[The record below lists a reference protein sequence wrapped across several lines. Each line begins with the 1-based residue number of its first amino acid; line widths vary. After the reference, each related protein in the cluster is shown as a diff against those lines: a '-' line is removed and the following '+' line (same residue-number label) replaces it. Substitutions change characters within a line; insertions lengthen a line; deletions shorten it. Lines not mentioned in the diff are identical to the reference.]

1 MFSKKIDELE
11 YPEHKPVKLEKLWNG
26 LTLFALLI
34 TLAAVVVML
43 VIFND
48 PKSTVNPFPP
58 PALPEE
64 IILPT
69 ATATQ
74 PPTLTPTLP
83 PTSTPTTQITAAATE
98 IPTTIPTPTVEVLV
112 VPGTPSAVQPLQPT
126 PEETQPNRFAFELQ
140 TPPQALSANL
150 YDPTRDCSWMGVAGR
165 VFDLESRPV
174 KGIRVALTGY
184 LGFNKVDLLSLS
196 GTALQYGPSGY
207 EFTLSNSP
215 VASTK
220 RLSIQL
226 FDQSDLPLSPKVVFD
241 TYAECETNL
250 IVIDFKQVDE

>member
-11 YPEHKPVKLEKLWNG
+11 YPEHEPLKLEKLWNG
-26 LTLFALLI
+26 LTLLALLA
-34 TLAAVVVML
+34 TLAAVIVIL

-58 PALPEE
+58 PALPAE
-64 IILPT
+64 IVLPT
-69 ATATQ
+69 STATQ
-74 PPTLTPTLP
+74 PPTLTSTLP
-83 PTSTPTTQITAAATE
+83 PTSTPTTQISPAVEE
-98 IPTTIPTPTVEVLV
+98 IPTSNPTPTVEVMV
-112 VPGTPSAVQPLQPT
+112 VPATPSAVQPLQPK
-126 PEETQPNRFAFELQ
+126 PEETRPNHFAFELQ

-150 YDPTRDCSWMGVAGR
+150 YDPNRDCSWMGVAGR
-165 VFDLESRPV
+165 VFDRDSRPV

-196 GTALQYGPSGY
+196 GTALIYGPSGY
-207 EFTLSNSP
+207 EFTLSNTS

-226 FDQSDLPLSPKVVFD
+226 FDQSDLPLSPKVEFN

-250 IVIDFKQVDE
+250 ILIDFKQVDD